1 MVSLVKPI
9 TTKITDIKRLF
20 YVQIF
25 WYRNRKFLL
34 KTWYDPNTGCSLFG
48 YEITLF
54 FSLKMLTN
62 DYSASNIQRKYFFET
77 DPFLEKN
84 GSGL

>member
-34 KTWYDPNTGCSLFG
+34 LYVQEVVTHF
-48 YEITLF
+48 I
-54 FSLKMLTN
+54 
-62 DYSASNIQRKYFFET
+62 
-77 DPFLEKN
+77 
-84 GSGL
+84 